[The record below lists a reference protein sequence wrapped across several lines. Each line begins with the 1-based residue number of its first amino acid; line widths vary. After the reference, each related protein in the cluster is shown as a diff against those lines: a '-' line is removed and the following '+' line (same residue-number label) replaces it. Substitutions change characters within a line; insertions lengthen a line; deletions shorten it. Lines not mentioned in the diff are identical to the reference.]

1 MPMNKILIYSNCHG
15 KILTQMFETHP
26 STKLALS
33 VSFISNY
40 EELQNETLS
49 PLHLQLISECDY
61 FIYQPF
67 NKTYENTEYDIGR
80 IKARLQPSCVVFRIN
95 YYRFKGFW
103 HESSVKPYSQHGYY
117 KFINETAT
125 DFGLHDSFCVGR
137 DEILTIAEVREKV
150 DRIQV
155 EEPAFTEY
163 FQAETDR
170 FRSLDLKSDVKMADF
185 FIANYRD
192 IHLFHDCFHPTTRF
206 FYEVFRQTLETL
218 FQISIPAKDTAFV
231 TGIGELTT
239 WAQPVLPTI
248 KKTLNMTTPDTF
260 HLFDGCYGTKIL
272 LLDVYDYYYIRLSTD
287 HLEEYI
293 F

>member
-1 MPMNKILIYSNCHG
+1 MPKKILIYSNCHG
-15 KILTQMFETHP
+15 SILAHMFATHP
-26 STKLALS
+26 LTKLPFS

-49 PLHLQLISECDY
+49 PCHQQLISECDF

-80 IKARLQPSCVVFRIN
+80 IRERLQPSCVVFRIN

-103 HESSVKPYSQHGYY
+103 FESSLKPYTQYGYY
-117 KFINETAT
+117 KFINESAG
-125 DFGLHDSFCVGR
+125 DFGLHDSFSAL
-137 DEILTIAEVREKV
+137 DSASSLADVREKV
-150 DRIQV
+150 DRIKLD
-155 EEPAFTEY
+155 EPAFTEY
-163 FQAETDR
+163 FQTETDK
-170 FRSLDLKSDVKMADF
+170 FRGLDLKSDVKMYDF

-192 IHLFHDCFHPTTRF
+192 THLFHDGFHPTTRF

-218 FQISIPAKDTAFV
+218 FQISIPTKDAAFV
-231 TGIGELTT
+231 TDMGEITT
-239 WAQPVLPTI
+239 WAQPVLPII

-260 HLFDGCYGTKIL
+260 YLFDGCYGTKIL

-293 F
+293 QIR